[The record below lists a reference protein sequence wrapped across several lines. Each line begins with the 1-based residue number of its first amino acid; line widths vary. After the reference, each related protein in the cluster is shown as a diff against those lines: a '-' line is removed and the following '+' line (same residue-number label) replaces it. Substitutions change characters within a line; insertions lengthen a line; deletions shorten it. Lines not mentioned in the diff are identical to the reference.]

1 MPKRTSVAERTA
13 PLRVTIVTL
22 DGHLSS
28 AADNAFAK
36 LRRAAPSLTCSL
48 HCAGEWAADAKA
60 LDRCIEDIG
69 RSNIV
74 IVCMLF
80 MEEHINAVMPALRA
94 RREDCDAMLCFM
106 SAGDVIKLTRLGGFA
121 MDGSESGP
129 LALLKR
135 LRGGKS
141 KQTKSSS
148 GAKQVAMLK
157 RLPRILRF
165 IPGTAQDLRVY
176 FLAMQYW
183 LAGSEANIRNL
194 VAMLVSR
201 YADGPR
207 AYLRGAFKV
216 APPIDYPDVGVY
228 HPDMESRVAASTK
241 HLPKPASKPIA
252 TVGLLLMRS
261 YVLADNARHYDAVIE
276 ALESRGIRAIPIYSS
291 GLDARPAVERFL
303 MGADGVSVDALIS
316 LTGFSLVGGPA
327 YNDAEA
333 AAEMLSTL
341 DVPCFSA
348 HATEFQSLQQWATS
362 EHGLLPVETTMMVA
376 IPELDGAV
384 TPTLFA
390 GRAVSGSARDMQPE
404 AERVATLADR
414 VQRFVTLRRTP
425 RHDRKLAMVLFNFP
439 PNSGATGTAA
449 YLSVF
454 RSLFNT
460 LNRLRDEGYD
470 VDVPEDVDALREQLL
485 NGNAA
490 TYGSDANVHV
500 RIPVDEHVRN
510 ERRLADIEAAW
521 GAAPGNHQTDGQTLH
536 VLGKQFGNV
545 FVGVQPAFG
554 YEGDPMR
561 LLFEKG
567 LAPTHAF
574 AAFYRY
580 LRDGFGADA
589 VMHFGTHGA
598 LEFMPGKQTGLSGQ
612 CWPEYLLGGVPNFYL
627 YAANNPSEGT
637 IAKRRSAATL
647 ISYLTPTVT
656 KAGLYRGLGELQASI
671 DRWRQLDVAADAER
685 LELAKFVQTQA
696 AELDLVP
703 AEPEWTD
710 DLEARMV
717 ALIRKLDEFRN
728 ALIPHGLHAVGQ
740 APSAAERSDL
750 LNAVASA
757 AEPDR
762 SEEDVA
768 AIVSSAMDDNAGTED
783 APGELLTRL
792 RVADRHLCGSAELDA
807 IVRALDGGFVRPVVG
822 GDLLKSTEILPTGR
836 NVHGFDPFRMP
847 STFAMHAGERL
858 ADELLDRFNAD
869 NGCLPESVALVLWG
883 SDNLKTEGVPIAQ
896 ALRLIGAKPRFDSYG
911 RLAGAELV
919 PLADLG
925 RPRVD
930 VVMTLSGIFR
940 DLLPHQTRLLAEAA
954 WLAASADE
962 APEQN
967 FVRKH
972 VLAYQRDCDC
982 DLETAALRVY
992 SNAVGAYGSNVNHV
1006 IEDGRW
1012 QDDDELAEQYSRRK
1026 CYAYGRDGAVDRQES
1041 LLDRSLQD
1049 VDFAYQNL
1057 ESPELGVTSID
1068 HYFDTLGGI
1077 SKAVERAKGES
1088 VEVYIGDQTNGG
1100 NTIRTL
1106 SDQVTLET
1114 HARMLNPRWYEG
1126 LLEHGFEGVRQIES
1140 HVTNTLGWSATTG
1153 QVAPW
1158 VYQRL
1163 SETYVLDPEMRE
1175 RLAKL
1180 NPAAS
1185 AKMASR
1191 LLEASDRQYWQPDEE
1206 MLAALEQAGEEL
1218 EDRLEGIAEVAA

>member
-1 MPKRTSVAERTA
+1 MPKHTLVAERTA

-22 DGHLSS
+22 DGHLAS

-36 LRRAAPSLTCSL
+36 LRRAAPSLTCGL
-48 HCAGEWAADAKA
+48 HCAGEWAGDPKA
-60 LDRCIEDIG
+60 LERCKEDIG
-69 RSNIV
+69 RSNVV

-80 MEEHINAVMPALRA
+80 MEEHIDAVMPALKA
-94 RREDCDAMLCFM
+94 RRDNCDAMLCFM
-106 SAGDVIKLTRLGGFA
+106 SAGEVIKLTRLGSFT
-121 MDGSESGP
+121 MDGGESGP
-129 LALLKR
+129 LALLKK

-141 KQTKSSS
+141 KQAKSS

-194 VAMLVSR
+194 IAMLVSR

-207 AYLRGAFKV
+207 AYLRGALKV
-216 APPIDYPDVGVY
+216 APPVEYPDTGVY
-228 HPDMESRVAASTK
+228 HPELEGRVSACVKS
-241 HLPKPASKPIA
+241 LPKFASKPSA

-276 ALESRGIRAIPIYSS
+276 ALESRGIRAIPVYSS

-303 MGADGVSVDALIS
+303 SGPDGVAVDALIS

-327 YNDAEA
+327 YNDADA
-333 AAEMLSTL
+333 AAEMLAGL

-348 HATEFQSLQQWATS
+348 HATEFQSLQQWAS
-362 EHGLLPVETTMMVA
+362 SDHGLLPVEATMMVA
-376 IPELDGAV
+376 IPELDGAI

-404 AERVATLADR
+404 PERVSMLADR
-414 VQRFVTLRRTP
+414 VQRFVTLKRKPRRN
-425 RHDRKLAMVLFNFP
+425 RKLAMVLFNFP

-449 YLSVF
+449 HLSVF

-460 LNRLRDEGYD
+460 LKRLRNAGYD
-470 VDVPEDVDALREQLL
+470 VELPDNADALREQLL
-485 NGNAA
+485 VGNSA
-490 TYGSDANVHV
+490 TFGSDANVHV
-500 RIPVDEHVRN
+500 RVPVDEHVRA
-510 ERRLADIEAAW
+510 ERRLADIESAW
-521 GAAPGNHQTDGQTLH
+521 GPAPGKHQTDGRTLH

-574 AAFYRY
+574 AAFYRWI
-580 LRDGFGADA
+580 RESFGADA

-612 CWPEYLLGGVPNFYL
+612 CWPEHLLGGVPNFYL

-637 IAKRRSAATL
+637 IAKRRSGATL
-647 ISYLTPTVT
+647 VSYLTPTVT
-656 KAGLYRGLGELQASI
+656 KAGLYRDLGELQASI
-671 DRWRQLDVAADAER
+671 DRWRQLDTAAEAER
-685 LELAKFVQTQA
+685 SELIKFVQAQA
-696 AELDLVP
+696 AELELAQ
-703 AEPEWTD
+703 AEPAWEG
-710 DLEARMV
+710 DLDARMAGLV
-717 ALIRKLDEFRN
+717 GKLDELKN
-728 ALIPHGLHAVGQ
+728 ALIPHGLHVIGE
-740 APSAAERSDL
+740 APSEAERVDL
-750 LNAVASA
+750 LSAVASA
-757 AEPDR
+757 AEPALPDD
-762 SEEDVA
+762 EITAVVA
-768 AIVSSAMDDNAGTED
+768 AAMSEKGAAQETGS
-783 APGELLTRL
+783 ELYARL
-792 RVADRHLCGSAELDA
+792 RTADGHLCGDAELDG
-807 IVRALDGGFVRPVVG
+807 IVRALDGGFVSPVAG

-858 ADELLDRFNAD
+858 ADELLDRYRAD
-869 NGCLPESVALVLWG
+869 TGGLPESVALVLWG

-896 ALRLIGAKPRFDSYG
+896 ALRLMGAKPRFDTYG
-911 RLAGAELV
+911 RLAGAELL
-919 PLADLG
+919 PLAELK

-962 APEQN
+962 APAEN

-1012 QDDDELAEQYSRRK
+1012 QDEGELADQYSRRK
-1026 CYAYGRDGAVDRQES
+1026 CYAYGHDGAVDRQES
-1041 LLDRSLQD
+1041 LLERSLED

-1077 SKAVERAKGES
+1077 SKAVERAKGDA

-1175 RLAKL
+1175 RLAQL

-1185 AKMASR
+1185 AKMANR
-1191 LLEASDRQYWQPDEE
+1191 LLEASDRQYWKPDDE